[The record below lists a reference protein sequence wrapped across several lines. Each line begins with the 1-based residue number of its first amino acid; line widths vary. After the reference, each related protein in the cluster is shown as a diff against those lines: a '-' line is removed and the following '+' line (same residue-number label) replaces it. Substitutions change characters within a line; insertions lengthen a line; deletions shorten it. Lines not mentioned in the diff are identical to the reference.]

1 MPLQLFIVPEI
12 GTGTIQDPLRAK
24 YLDTLGVTGSVGQI
38 RYGFQPIRLVG
49 ADFTPAQAAS
59 LSGNSDVFTFPIDLT
74 GTVGGGNVQNARN
87 ALELALIPAQWVAGN
102 SIWMDVACI
111 IGGMF
116 QFMQRLKGYLPT
128 LLIDSSTKLNVQ
140 WQNIPT
146 DVQTGILN
154 CAQSFGYS
162 TAFITATTQ
171 IRVVLETFA
180 KGWGVENPIFVGPVV
195 LQR

>member
-1 MPLQLFIVPEI
+1 MPPQLFIVPEI
-12 GTGTIQDPLRAK
+12 GSDTPQDKLRAK
-24 YLDTLGVTGSVGQI
+24 YIDDLGLSGSVWAI

-49 ADFTPAQAAS
+49 ADFTPAQSAS
-59 LSGNSDVFTFPIDLT
+59 LSSHADVFTFPVDLLAN
-74 GTVGGGNVQNARN
+74 VGGGNVQNARD

-111 IGGMF
+111 VGGMF

-140 WQNIPT
+140 WQNIPA

-171 IRVVLETFA
+171 IRVVLENFA
-180 KGWGVENPIFVGPVV
+180 KGWGIENPIFVGPVV